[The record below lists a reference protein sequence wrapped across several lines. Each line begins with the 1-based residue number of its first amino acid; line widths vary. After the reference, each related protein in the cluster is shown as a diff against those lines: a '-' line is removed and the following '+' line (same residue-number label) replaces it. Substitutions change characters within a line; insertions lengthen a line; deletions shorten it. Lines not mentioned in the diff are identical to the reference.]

1 LQDAKGQILLEKK
14 GRACLAER
22 FANRRDIKFLLEEV
36 FDVESLTQFEY
47 YQDHSLDTFNMI
59 IDTAW
64 KMGTDLCYPVLQE
77 MDKNPPRYEDGLA
90 KVHPAVRVF
99 LDEIGAGGWIN
110 ADWDYESGGQQ
121 LPNIVKFVYG
131 FLFTAAN
138 YSISAY
144 QMLTAGAANIMHH
157 FASEELKDKYLEKLC
172 SAEWQGTMALTEPD
186 VGSSLGDLAS
196 SAEATDKGYYLIKGK
211 KIFISAADTN
221 ACDNTVHMLLAR
233 IKGAPKG
240 VKGISLFV
248 VPKYRLEDD
257 GQLVYNDISCDGIEH
272 KLGYKG
278 SPIGQLTMGENNDC
292 RGYLI
297 GEPGR
302 GLGYMFHMMNE
313 ERINVGIGAVGKA
326 TAAYYASLEYVS
338 QRRQGRS
345 PGEKNPDS
353 PMIPI
358 IEHADIKRMLLMQK
372 SIVEGG
378 LSVCLQ
384 VAKYQD
390 LAKVAASQEVKEKYD
405 LLVDLLVPIV
415 KTYPSEAG
423 ILSTSAAIQ
432 CLGGYGFCQDFTVE
446 QHFRDIRIDTIH
458 EGTTCIQGQDL
469 LGKKISMKN
478 GKALNL
484 FFEEIARTLQS
495 SQDYNNL
502 QPLADQLISALNEL
516 NEVTKHLQGIAA
528 QGKTEVF
535 LADSVLYLEMFSLI
549 AIAWQWLVQAI
560 AAQKAI
566 NNGIGMESEQLFYQ
580 GKIYTCRYFFS
591 YELNKIYGIKAR
603 LMSSDPVTV
612 EMDSKYFQAI
622 L

>member
-1 LQDAKGQILLEKK
+1 M
-14 GRACLAER
+14 AER

-36 FDVESLTQFEY
+36 FDIETLTRYEY
-47 YQDHSLDTFNMI
+47 FQDHSLDTFNMI

-64 KMGTDLCYPVLQE
+64 KMGTDLCYPVLQD
-77 MDKNPPRYEDGLA
+77 MDKNPPRYEDGQA

-121 LPNIVKFVYG
+121 LPNMVKFVYG
-131 FLFTAAN
+131 FLFMAAN
-138 YSISAY
+138 YSIGAY
-144 QMLTAGAANIMHH
+144 QLLTTGAANIMNL
-157 FASEELKDKYLEKLC
+157 FASEELKNKYLDKLC
-172 SAEWQGTMALTEPD
+172 AAEWQGTMALTEPD

-196 SAEATDKGYYLIKGK
+196 SAEETNQGYYLIKGK
-211 KIFISAADTN
+211 KIFISAADTS

-233 IKGAPKG
+233 VKGAPKG

-248 VPKYRLEDD
+248 VPKFRLEDD

-292 RGYLI
+292 RGWLV
-297 GEPGR
+297 GEAGR

-338 QRRQGRS
+338 QRCQGRK
-345 PGEKNPDS
+345 PTEKDPNS

-378 LSVCLQ
+378 LAISLQ

-390 LAKVAASQEVKEKYD
+390 MARVAQSKEEKEKYE
-405 LLVDLLVPIV
+405 LLVDLLVPVV
-415 KTYPSEAG
+415 KTFPSEAG

-432 CLGGYGFCQDFTVE
+432 CLGGYGFCQDFPVE

-458 EGTTCIQGQDL
+458 EGTTCVQGQDL

-478 GKALNL
+478 GKALDL
-484 FFEEIARTLQS
+484 FLEEIAKTLQQ
-495 SQDYNNL
+495 SQEYAVL
-502 QPLADQLISALNEL
+502 KPLADQLIEALNEL
-516 NEVTKHLQGIAA
+516 NEVGKYLQGLAA
-528 QGKTEVF
+528 QGKTEAF
-535 LADSVLYLEMFSLI
+535 LADAVLYLEMFGLI
-549 AIAWQWLVQAI
+549 AISWQWLLQAI
-560 AAQKAI
+560 TAQKALA
-566 NNGIGMESEQLFYQ
+566 GKESMLESDRLFYQ
-580 GKIYTCRYFFS
+580 GKMFTCRYFFS
-591 YELNKIYGIKAR
+591 YELNKIYGIKRR
-603 LMSSDPVTV
+603 LMSSEFITV
-612 EMDSKYFQAI
+612 EMDSKLFQAFV
-622 L
+622 

>member
-1 LQDAKGQILLEKK
+1 M
-14 GRACLAER
+14 AER

-36 FDVESLTQFEY
+36 FDIESLTKAEY

-59 IDTAW
+59 IDTAY
-64 KMGTDLCYPVLQE
+64 KMGTDLCYPVLQD
-77 MDKNPPRYEDGLA
+77 MDKNPPRYEDGQA

-121 LPNIVKFVYG
+121 LPNMVKFVYG
-131 FLFTAAN
+131 FLFMAAN
-138 YSISAY
+138 YSIGAY
-144 QMLTAGAANIMHH
+144 TLLTTGAANIMKT
-157 FASEELKDKYLEKLC
+157 FASETLKNKYLDKLC

-196 SAEATDKGYYLIKGK
+196 SAEETDKGYYLIKGK
-211 KIFISAADTN
+211 KIFISAADTS
-221 ACDNTVHMLLAR
+221 ACENTVHMLLAR

-326 TAAYYASLEYVS
+326 TAAYYACLEYVN

-345 PGEKNPDS
+345 PAEKNPDA

-378 LSVCLQ
+378 LSICLQ

-390 LAKVAASQEVKEKYD
+390 LAKISQSKEEKEKYD
-405 LLVDLLVPIV
+405 LLVDLLVPVV
-415 KTYPSEAG
+415 KTFPSEAG

-432 CLGGYGFCQDFTVE
+432 CLGGYGFCQDFPVE

-478 GKALNL
+478 GKALDL
-484 FFEEIARTLQS
+484 FIEEISRTLQKA
-495 SQDYNNL
+495 QDFENL
-502 QPLADQLISALNEL
+502 KPLADQLIEALNVL
-516 NEVTKHLQGIAA
+516 DQVTKHLQGIAG
-528 QGKTEVF
+528 QGNAEVF
-535 LADSVLYLEMFSLI
+535 LADAVLYLEMFGLI
-549 AIAWQWLVQAI
+549 AVSWQWLIQAI
-560 AAQKAI
+560 TAQKAL
-566 NNGIGMESEQLFYQ
+566 NNQAGMLEADQLFYQ
-580 GKIYTCRYFFS
+580 AKLFTCRYFFS
-591 YELNKIYGIKAR
+591 YELNKIYGIKLR
-603 LMSSDPVTV
+603 LMSNDPITV
-612 EMDSKYFQAI
+612 QMDSKYFQA
-622 L
+622 LV